1 MWVIMRKEELLE
13 ILSDW
18 NFWAKEIDTG
28 IKREYYLKELLK
40 ILTKTDQIL
49 CISGVRRSGKSTIMR
64 QMAKELIKEVGEKNT
79 LIVNFEDE
87 RFTERNLNTLIDT
100 YNCYL
105 EKVKPTGKKPFIFLD
120 EIQNINEWERFVRG
134 IHERKEAKIVVS
146 GSSSKLLSAELAT
159 LLTGRHI
166 LFNLYPLSFKEFLF
180 FKNIPINSEIDI
192 VSKRTEIKKLMS
204 EYLEVGGF
212 PEIVLSSE
220 KKRIIL
226 GYFETIISRDII
238 ERFRIREREK
248 IRTLAKF
255 YLTNIASPITFN
267 KISRFLKLPL
277 TTVERFSEYLE
288 TANLIFFVKRFS
300 YSLKEQ
306 EKSSRKV
313 YAIDNGLS
321 NTIGFRFSENIGR
334 TMENIVA
341 TELKRKQTM
350 HPELEVYYWKDYQQR
365 EVDFVL
371 KERTQVKQVIQ
382 VTSNIEDINTKER
395 ELKSLSKAMDEF
407 KLKKGLIITEDV
419 EREEE
424 VGGNK
429 IVYMPLWKWL
439 LKQV

>member
-40 ILTKTDQIL
+40 ILTKTDQII
-49 CISGVRRSGKSTIMR
+49 CISGVRRSGKSTLMR
-64 QMAKELIKEVGEKNT
+64 QIAKELVKEVGEKNT

-87 RFTERNLNTLIDT
+87 RFSERTLKTLLDT

-105 EKVKPTGKKPFIFLD
+105 EKVKPTGKKPFVFLD
-120 EIQNINEWERFVRG
+120 EIQNIHNWERFVRG

-166 LFNLYPLSFKEFLF
+166 LFTLHPLSFKEFLF
-180 FKNIPINSEIDI
+180 FKNMPINSEIDL
-192 VSKRTEIKKLMS
+192 VAKRMEIKKLLS
-204 EYLEVGGF
+204 EYLEFGGF

-220 KKRIIL
+220 KKRIL
-226 GYFETIISRDII
+226 LSYFETIISRDII

-267 KISRFLKLPL
+267 KVSRFLKLPL
-277 TTVERFSEYLE
+277 TTVERFSDYLE
-288 TANLIFFVKRFS
+288 TAHLIFFIKRFS

-306 EKSSRKV
+306 EKSQRKV
-313 YAIDNGLS
+313 YAVDCGLS
-321 NTIGFRFSENIGR
+321 NTIGFRFTENIGR
-334 TMENIVA
+334 IMENIVA

-365 EVDFVL
+365 EIDFVL
-371 KERTQVKQVIQ
+371 KERMQVKQVIQ
-382 VTSNIEDINTKER
+382 VSSNIENINTKER
-395 ELKSLSKAMDEF
+395 ELKGLSKAMSEF
-407 KLKKGLIITEDV
+407 KLKEGLVITEDT
-419 EREEE
+419 EGEEE
-424 VGGNK
+424 INGNK
-429 IVYMPLWKWL
+429 IVYKPLWKWL
-439 LKQV
+439 LA

>member
-1 MWVIMRKEELLE
+1 MWVIMRKEGLLE

-18 NFWAKEIDTG
+18 NFWAKDIDTG

-40 ILTKTDQIL
+40 ILTKTDQII
-49 CISGVRRSGKSTIMR
+49 CILGVRRSGKSTIMR

-180 FKNIPINSEIDI
+180 FKNMPINSEIDI
-192 VSKRTEIKKLMS
+192 ASKRTEIKKLMS

-267 KISRFLKLPL
+267 KVSRFLKLPL
-277 TTVERFSEYLE
+277 TTVERFSGYLE

-306 EKSSRKV
+306 ENSSRKV

-321 NTIGFRFSENIGR
+321 NTIGFRFVENFGR

-371 KERTQVKQVIQ
+371 KERTQVNQVIQ

-439 LKQV
+439 LK

>member
-40 ILTKTDQIL
+40 ILTKTDQIV

-64 QMAKELIKEVGEKNT
+64 QMAKELIKEVGGKNT
-79 LIVNFEDE
+79 LIINFEDE

-204 EYLEVGGF
+204 EYLEIGGF

-238 ERFRIREREK
+238 ERFNIREREK

-277 TTVERFSEYLE
+277 TTVERFSDYLE

-300 YSLKEQ
+300 YSFKEQ

-321 NTIGFRFSENIGR
+321 NTIGFRFAENLGR

-395 ELKSLSKAMDEF
+395 ELKSLLKAMGEF
-407 KLKKGLIITEDV
+407 KLKKGLVITEDV

-429 IVYMPLWKWL
+429 IVYIPLWKWL
-439 LKQV
+439 LE

>member
-1 MWVIMRKEELLE
+1 MWVIMKKEDLLE

-40 ILTKTDQIL
+40 TIIKTDQII
-49 CISGVRRSGKSTIMR
+49 CISGVRRSGKSTIIR
-64 QMAKELIKEVGEKNT
+64 QIAKELIKEKGEKNT

-87 RFTERNLNTLIDT
+87 RFSERNLNTLIDT

-120 EIQNINEWERFVRG
+120 EIQNINDWERFVRG
-134 IHERKEAKIVVS
+134 MHERKEAKIVVS

-166 LFNLYPLSFKEFLF
+166 LYTLYPLSFKEFLF
-180 FKNIPINSEIDI
+180 FNNILINSDIDI
-192 VSKRTEIKKLMS
+192 VSKRIEIKKMIG
-204 EYLEVGGF
+204 EYLEFGGF

-226 GYFETIISRDII
+226 SYFETIISRDII

-248 IRTLAKF
+248 IRILAKF

-277 TTVERFSEYLE
+277 TTVERFSDYLE
-288 TANLIFFVKRFS
+288 TSHLIFFVKRFS
-300 YSLKEQ
+300 YSIKEQ
-306 EKSSRKV
+306 EKSQRKV
-313 YAIDNGLS
+313 YTVDCGLS
-321 NTIGFRFSENIGR
+321 NTIGFRFAEKFGKI
-334 TMENIVA
+334 MENVVA

-350 HPELEVYYWKDYQQR
+350 NPQLEIYYWKDYQQR

-371 KERTQVKQVIQ
+371 KERTQVTQVIQ
-382 VTSNIEDINTKER
+382 VSSNIENINTKER

-407 KLKKGLIITEDV
+407 KLKEGLVITEDI
-419 EREEE
+419 EGEEE
-424 VGGNK
+424 INRNK
-429 IVYMPLWKWL
+429 IVYKPLWKWL
-439 LKQV
+439 LEQ